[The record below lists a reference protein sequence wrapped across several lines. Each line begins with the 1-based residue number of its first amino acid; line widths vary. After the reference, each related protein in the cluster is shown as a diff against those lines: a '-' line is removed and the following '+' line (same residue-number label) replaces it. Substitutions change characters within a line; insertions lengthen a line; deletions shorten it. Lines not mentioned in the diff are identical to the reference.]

1 MLTTAEVSQFLVTFS
16 SVVSQNDFKV
26 QELPL
31 ARIKK
36 IMKQDEEV
44 KVNVFASIVG
54 SFAAHFHVD
63 IGLVIIH
70 KGYYIV
76 EQTCIQMSSSSRNT
90 TCTHLLQTSAVKHL
104 SLCSIYLM
112 RYDPKHIFYTLFSFD
127 LCLDK
132 LLYQSK
138 IVSLYVNKL
147 LTFHILVQRTVT
159 IDM

>member
-44 KVNVFASIVG
+44 KVNVFASTVG

-70 KGYYIV
+70 RGYYIV
-76 EQTCIQMSSSSRNT
+76 EHVFRCHPQAEI
-90 TCTHLLQTSAVKHL
+90 LLV
-104 SLCSIYLM
+104 
-112 RYDPKHIFYTLFSFD
+112 HICYKQVL
-127 LCLDK
+127 
-132 LLYQSK
+132 
-138 IVSLYVNKL
+138 
-147 LTFHILVQRTVT
+147 
-159 IDM
+159 

>member
-76 EQTCIQMSSSSRNT
+76 EQKCIQMSSSSRNT
-90 TCTHLLQTSAVKHL
+90 TCTHLLQTSAVKH
-104 SLCSIYLM
+104 SCPYAQFI
-112 RYDPKHIFYTLFSFD
+112 
-127 LCLDK
+127 
-132 LLYQSK
+132 
-138 IVSLYVNKL
+138 
-147 LTFHILVQRTVT
+147 
-159 IDM
+159 

>member
-63 IGLVIIH
+63 I
-70 KGYYIV
+70 K
-76 EQTCIQMSSSSRNT
+76 
-90 TCTHLLQTSAVKHL
+90 A
-104 SLCSIYLM
+104 
-112 RYDPKHIFYTLFSFD
+112 
-127 LCLDK
+127 
-132 LLYQSK
+132 
-138 IVSLYVNKL
+138 
-147 LTFHILVQRTVT
+147 
-159 IDM
+159 

>member
-76 EQTCIQMSSSSRNT
+76 EKNVFRCHPQAEIP
-90 TCTHLLQTSAVKHL
+90 LV
-104 SLCSIYLM
+104 
-112 RYDPKHIFYTLFSFD
+112 HICYKQVL
-127 LCLDK
+127 
-132 LLYQSK
+132 
-138 IVSLYVNKL
+138 
-147 LTFHILVQRTVT
+147 
-159 IDM
+159 